1 MHCSNISRCDN
12 FNLIKVDNY
21 HICLSCNNIFKKK
34 NKKKILINCCNN
46 QIIKQHTNIPYCI
59 NCQRFVYS

>member
-1 MHCSNISRCDN
+1 MCCLNNTRCDN

-21 HICLSCNNIFKKK
+21 YICLSCNNIFKK

-46 QIIKQHTNIPYCI
+46 QIINQHTNIPYCI
-59 NCQRFVYS
+59 NCYRFVYS

>member
-1 MHCSNISRCDN
+1 MCCSNNSRCDN
-12 FNLIKVDNY
+12 FNLIKIDNY
-21 HICLSCNNIFKKK
+21 YICLSCNNIFKK
-34 NKKKILINCCNN
+34 NKKILINCCKN